1 MLIESISTPT
11 VRVILRVYF
20 IVLLAATAWLIK
32 KALHS
37 AAKISV
43 ARGRSIPAIGNIRVD
58 GFELFTASW
67 GLRRLA
73 GGSFSFSALLL
84 LFLLGKT
91 TDILTNYLV
100 VGHTIHARCPFD
112 RGLVFNDLKPNRFSQ
127 WNGRPLLFLQN
138 AQLFAVNNSCEYGI
152 YKKVNSLT
160 SFCPDGTDIIGS
172 WKCNYTA
179 RSIEFAAGTA
189 NVTVVND
196 LYERGALYEIHPFEQ
211 STTTNLLG
219 SSFNHLVAWST
230 SASEDSDGTD
240 WDVLAAVQTN
250 WQRDEPVQMDT
261 LKCTLDAPGAR
272 NTHQNMASVYDLG
285 EWVATFQ
292 GLMYYGT
299 NTPVVNNVADE
310 LAMLLNT
317 MVMISG
323 GNNYLL
329 ATPLAGE
336 DQTQGCVK
344 VVAYV
349 PLVMIG
355 LFSFVGG
362 LFLVSILLFIVSL
375 SRLRRVR
382 SNLGE
387 RVVDEL
393 DTIPQDVLE
402 WALLAARGQSVDA
415 DQREMVGM
423 SPVPDHGYTYD
434 PLLYGQEGGGSTA
447 RRSGNPKAG
456 FYQPVQS
463 GQPQGGGVPIVEA
476 RELKGFKIG
485 FFQPMQASRLGGE
498 EAAQGRIRIFKDN

>member
-1 MLIESISTPT
+1 MKK
-11 VRVILRVYF
+11 VIHF
-20 IVLLAATAWLIK
+20 T
-32 KALHS
+32 
-37 AAKISV
+37 AKISV
-43 ARGRSIPAIGNIRVD
+43 ARGRSISAIGNIRVD

-112 RGLVFNDLKPNRFSQ
+112 RGLVFNDLEPNRFSQ

-152 YKKVNSLT
+152 YKQVNSVT

-172 WKCNYTA
+172 WKCDYTA
-179 RSIEFAAGTA
+179 RSIQFAAGTP
-189 NVTVVND
+189 NVTIVNA

-211 STTTNLLG
+211 STTTNLFG

-250 WQRDEPVQMDT
+250 WQKDEPVQMDT

-272 NTHQNMASVYDLG
+272 NTHQKMASVYDLRH
-285 EWVATFQ
+285 WVATLQ

-299 NTPVVNNVADE
+299 NTPVVNNVTDE
-310 LAMLLNT
+310 FAMLLNT

-329 ATPLAGE
+329 AKPLAGG
-336 DQTQGCVK
+336 DQTQGCIK

-355 LFSFVGG
+355 LFLFVGG
-362 LFLVSILLFIVSL
+362 LFLVSIFLFIVSL

-382 SNLGE
+382 SGLEGRIVN
-387 RVVDEL
+387 EL

-402 WALLAARGQSVDA
+402 WAVLAARGQSEDT

-423 SPVPDHGYTYD
+423 GPVPDHGHMD
-434 PLLYGQEGGGSTA
+434 DHLLYGQEGAASTA
-447 RRSGNPKAG
+447 QGLGNLEAG
-456 FYQPVQS
+456 FYQPVQG
-463 GQPQGGGVPIVEA
+463 GQLQGGEVPIVEA
-476 RELKGFKIG
+476 RELRDFKIG
-485 FFQPMQASRLGGE
+485 FSQPIQAGGLGGE
-498 EAAQGRIRIFKDN
+498 GATQGRIRVFKDN